1 LSNDSKFED
10 PTIIQESRTPP
21 EQTPAARLICLDDL
35 FEESLKNLEIA
46 LTDGEQT
53 IGRAPQNSIC
63 LAYKKISRQHA
74 RISPRGGSWEIEDL
88 QSANGVFVNEERITR
103 SRLGHGDIVRL
114 GPVPFRF
121 ELERP
126 ALPEETQTPSSA
138 HLGDGGTMYA
148 YHAGVLESLIA
159 ADEASSAERPEAPP
173 VSESVPRHREHTDD
187 QKEFNVR
194 RRAIRY
200 GLMLLLGI
208 ALLGGGYAYLQHQ
221 HVEEGERLAN
231 GLEARFQRF
240 LDHYEADSG
249 TSPVEVGQRDL
260 TEIRNL
266 AAHVNIATE
275 QYPDNASLGALQA
288 RVSFVDFEREF
299 SRLLEVGKIYEAE
312 QLVKETEQRVSSL
325 PPGRGNAGEE
335 AIEEV
340 TNLLDLAAII
350 VRFKHFR
357 QRFPDP
363 HDPGPVQPS
372 VYDLRDIKALKA
384 PLIEKKKASHV
395 ALSITYSR
403 FQRLLAEVEEEDMR
417 FINRWQE
424 VIGQQ

>member
-10 PTIIQESRTPP
+10 LTIVQESKIPP
-21 EQTPAARLICLDDL
+21 EQTPPARLICLDDL
-35 FEESLKNLEIA
+35 FEDTLKNLEIA

-63 LAYKKISRQHA
+63 LVYKKISRQHA
-74 RISPRGGSWEIEDL
+74 RIYPNSGSWEIEDL
-88 QSANGVFVNEERITR
+88 QSANGVFVNEERVTR

-126 ALPEETQTPSSA
+126 APPEEAQTPSSA

-148 YHAGVLESLIA
+148 YHAGVLESLVA
-159 ADEASSAERPEAPP
+159 AEEASPAEKAETPSPSEA
-173 VSESVPRHREHTDD
+173 V
-187 QKEFNVR
+187 QKPKKRRAGGEKFHFR
-194 RRAIRY
+194 RRALRY
-200 GLMLLLGI
+200 GLMLLLGMT
-208 ALLGGGYAYLQHQ
+208 LVGGGYTYLQRQ
-221 HVEEGERLAN
+221 HAQEGVMLAK

-240 LDHYEADSG
+240 LDHYEGDNRP
-249 TSPVEVGQRDL
+249 SPLELGQRDL
-260 TEIRNL
+260 AEIRNM
-266 AAHVNIATE
+266 AAHINVATE
-275 QYPDNASLGALQA
+275 QYPDNALLRALQA
-288 RVSFVDFEREF
+288 RVSFIDFERDF
-299 SRLLEVGKIYEAE
+299 ARLLGEGKTYEAE
-312 QLVKETEQRVSSL
+312 QLVKDTQQKVSSL
-325 PPGRGNAGEE
+325 PPGKGNAGKE

-350 VRFKHFR
+350 VRFKQFR

-363 HDPGPVQPS
+363 FNPGPVRPNP
-372 VYDLRDIKALKA
+372 YELRAIKALKI
-384 PLIEKKKASHV
+384 PLIEKKKASHL

-403 FQRLLAEVEEEDMR
+403 FQQLLTEVEEEDMR

-424 VIGQQ
+424 VVGQQ